1 MATICTATPKPDH
14 GFFMKTAIAMAI
26 VIVLGFSTQLAMG
39 RSTFAVPFML
49 HLHALVF
56 FGWTVLFVVQT
67 ALVGR
72 SSGRI
77 HRRLGWVGAVWA
89 TAVVMLGLYTT
100 VMMVGRGAAPFFF
113 TPSYFLYMNSLTV
126 IGFGGLTAAAIIMR
140 RWTAWH
146 RRLMICGM
154 AILTGPAF
162 GRLLPLPLLI
172 PWASWAVFAA
182 VMIFPVIGMATDHRR
197 NGQVHPAW
205 WWGAGAI
212 FGIQL
217 TIGLVASSGVGLAG
231 YYAVVN
237 GKAGANVSPLLYPA
251 GPRM

>member
-1 MATICTATPKPDH
+1 MATTYSAPPKPDH
-14 GFFMKTAIAMAI
+14 GFFMKTAIAMAV
-26 VIVLGFSTQLAMG
+26 VIVFGFSTQLAMG

-56 FGWTVLFVVQT
+56 FGWTALFVVQT

-72 SSGRI
+72 SSARL
-77 HRRLGWVGAVWA
+77 HKRLGWVGAVWTA
-89 TAVVMLGLYTT
+89 AVVMLGLYTT
-100 VMMVGRGAAPFFF
+100 IMMVGRGTAPFFF

-126 IGFGGLTAAAIIMR
+126 IGFGGLTAAAIVMR
-140 RWTAWH
+140 RRTAWH

-172 PWASWAVFAA
+172 PWAPWAVFTA
-182 VMIFPVIGMATDHRR
+182 VMIFPLVGMIADRR
-197 NGQVHPAW
+197 RHGQVHPAW

-212 FGIQL
+212 TGIQL
-217 TIGLVASSGVGLAG
+217 AIGMVASSSVGLAG
-231 YYAVVN
+231 YYAAVD
-237 GKAGANVSPLLYPA
+237 GKAGVNVPPLLYPS
-251 GPRM
+251 GPPR